1 MVQERNPKTQW
12 LVWRRSLMKLG
23 PVLTWE
29 GQSFTWRTHSLNGE
43 THGSWKDT
51 NLGMLNGIPTL
62 RIFPFGGV
70 PLEWHS
76 GLSWPSLT
84 LTGEDSFILLVVR
97 EKKKLSESAL
107 LSFWDL
113 SACRNFSLSANPPHG
128 RLYGMRVKT
137 KVLDWPVGG
146 SFCLMKDLIILL
158 GIKSKPHSP
167 AASS

>member
-1 MVQERNPKTQW
+1 MRTKWMLPSYGPGKKPKTQW

-97 EKKKLSESAL
+97 EKKKIWVSQPFYLSGIYLLAGTSHSVPTLLMAGFMAWES
-107 LSFWDL
+107 
-113 SACRNFSLSANPPHG
+113 
-128 RLYGMRVKT
+128 RLRY
-137 KVLDWPVGG
+137 
-146 SFCLMKDLIILL
+146 
-158 GIKSKPHSP
+158 
-167 AASS
+167 